1 MKEMEERERN
11 AYKMLPQDE
20 EPILAIMP
28 EEEAADKRLAAIM
41 GDIDSFQTKY
51 KAQENEKEQ

>member
-11 AYKMLPQDE
+11 AYKMLPQD

-51 KAQENEKEQ
+51 KASEDEKVQ

>member
-1 MKEMEERERN
+1 MTEMEERERN

-20 EPILAIMP
+20 PILAIMP
-28 EEEAADKRLAAIM
+28 EEAEADSRLAAIM

-51 KAQENEKEQ
+51 KALVDLKEQ